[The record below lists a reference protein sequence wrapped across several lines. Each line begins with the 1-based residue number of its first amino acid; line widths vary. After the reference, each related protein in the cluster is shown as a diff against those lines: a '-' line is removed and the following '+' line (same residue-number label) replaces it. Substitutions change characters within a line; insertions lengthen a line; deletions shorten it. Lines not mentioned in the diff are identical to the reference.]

1 MVKTTTAVRRS
12 IAAYAEKLEQ
22 VIQVDKVV
30 LFGSYAQGN
39 AREESDIDV
48 AIISDDLAGYD
59 VHAKVHL
66 LAERAVGCDTLLA
79 PVGYTLRQYEHA
91 DRLSFLNEIK
101 CTGKVV
107 WERNKRRKRAPRKAT
122 ARRK

>member
-1 MVKTTTAVRRS
+1 MVKTTTVVRRS

-30 LFGSYAQGN
+30 LFGSYAKGN

-107 WERNKRRKRAPRKAT
+107 WEHKRHRKRVPRKT
-122 ARRK
+122 TRPK